1 MPIQETLDEVEECS
15 ECRGTG
21 KIGAAN
27 CSSCNATGQI
37 IVHSH
42 PHRHG
47 DTVHD
52 HPHHH
57 QDPHHPGDATVHDH
71 RH

>member
-1 MPIQETLDEVEECS
+1 MKEEEITHRVEECL

-21 KIGAAN
+21 KIGARN
-27 CSSCNATGQI
+27 CSSCDATGKI
-37 IVHSH
+37 VVHSH
-42 PHRHG
+42 EHRHG

-57 QDPHHPGDATVHDH
+57 HEPHQPGDDTPHEH
-71 RH
+71 SH